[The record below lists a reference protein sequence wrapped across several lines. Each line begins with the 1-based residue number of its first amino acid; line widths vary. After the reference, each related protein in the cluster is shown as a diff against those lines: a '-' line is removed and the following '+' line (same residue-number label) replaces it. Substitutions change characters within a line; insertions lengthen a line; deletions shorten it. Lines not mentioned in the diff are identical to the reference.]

1 MHSDPAPLGRFLRQF
16 LAPLLLF
23 CGILATTTQPCAAQ
37 ELEPG
42 AYSPSPVDVNI
53 LVTGF
58 AYNWGDLS
66 FDPTGPI
73 TDSSANIHTIVL
85 GYVRTVDVA
94 GRAASI
100 GLIVPYVFGD
110 VRGNYLNQFVE
121 VSRSNFADVKLR
133 FAINLHGVPAMSAQ
147 EFAGYQ
153 QTGWNIGTSLT
164 VSAPFGEY
172 SSDKLINIGTN
183 RWGFKPEIGIT
194 RRLGRW
200 SLELYSG
207 IWFFTDNTDF
217 YGGQT
222 RSQEPIG
229 SVQFHAIYTIR
240 PRMWIA
246 YDVNYYTGGRTSF
259 GTGKNQDL
267 MRNSRMGLTFAMPIN
282 RQQSVKVTYSR
293 GAYTTIGADFHS
305 LVASWQYVWG
315 GR

>member
-1 MHSDPAPLGRFLRQF
+1 MRSDPAPLVRFSRQV
-16 LAPLLLF
+16 LARLLPF
-23 CGILATTTQPCAAQ
+23 CGIFAATALPCTAQ

-42 AYSPSPVDVNI
+42 AYSPSPVDFNI
-53 LVTGF
+53 LAMGF

-73 TDSSANIHTIVL
+73 SDGSADVHTIVL
-85 GYVRTVDVA
+85 GYVRTIDVA
-94 GRAASI
+94 GRAASV

-110 VRGNYLNQFVE
+110 VRGTYLGQFQQ
-121 VSRSNFADVKLR
+121 VSRSNFGDVKFR

-153 QTGWNIGTSLT
+153 QKGWNIGASLT
-164 VSAPFGEY
+164 VSAPFGQY

-183 RWGFKPEIGIT
+183 RWGFKPEIGLT
-194 RRLGRW
+194 RRFGRW

-207 IWFFTDNTDF
+207 IWLFTDNSDF

-246 YDVNYYTGGRTSF
+246 YDANYYTGGRTSF
-259 GTGKNQDL
+259 GPEKNQDL

-282 RQQSVKVTYSR
+282 RQHSVKVTYSR